1 MPKQKKRRE
10 ASEYGRVISK
20 RVEKP
25 TVLIVCEGANT
36 EPSYFRQFRLAS
48 LTVKVEGLGSNTMDL
63 VNRTLTIRDEAEYD
77 QVWVVFDKDGFA
89 SADFNTAIT
98 KAESKHIG
106 VAYSNQCFEYWLLLH
121 LNDHQGGGMHRR
133 DFDQELNRW
142 LKPQGLIY
150 DGKGSK
156 KVGRDFFEYLMAV
169 DPKTELKRVELAI
182 SRAKRVEATH
192 VGKTPAD
199 SESSTTVYKLVEY
212 LLKHTS

>member
-1 MPKQKKRRE
+1 M
-10 ASEYGRVISK
+10 
-20 RVEKP
+20 KP
-25 TVLIVCEGANT
+25 NT
-36 EPSYFRQFRLAS
+36 IKY
-48 LTVKVEGLGSNTMDL
+48 
-63 VNRTLTIRDEAEYD
+63 
-77 QVWVVFDKDGFA
+77 GFA

-106 VAYSNQCFEYWLLLH
+106 VAYSNQSFEYWLLLH

-133 DFDQELNRW
+133 DYDQELNRW

-169 DPKTELKRVELAI
+169 DLKTELKRVELAI
-182 SRAKRVEATH
+182 LRAKRVEATH
-192 VGKTPAD
+192 AEKTPAD